1 MNPTKP
7 NAKLTSGVVVVL
19 LLVGTMIVATRH
31 ARNPPQAVAATP
43 AAIPTASKPSA
54 SPEAGRAP
62 GSSDVIVLRPLPVS
76 IKTERHEWTAGD
88 TSSPEIIEKIAHNPD
103 EFIRLVEENKR
114 IKRRQLVY
122 RRETVPM
129 LLDRA
134 RDTKQPLQ
142 EITLPGLDGHE
153 IEVEITETHLNPT
166 QQGGSVSGRIK
177 GRFNSMVSVGFAKGY
192 ESFNILS
199 PEDHLYLTADAR
211 EPGEVIVKE
220 IDPDQY
226 APAGSDEPD
235 FVLPAKSVQK

>member
-1 MNPTKP
+1 MNSKKP
-7 NAKLTSGVVVVL
+7 FNKLTSGIAVSLVL
-19 LLVGTMIVATRH
+19 IAITFMAVRQ
-31 ARNPPQAVAATP
+31 RQNPPQAVAVKPLASITPSKPATSP
-43 AAIPTASKPSA
+43 AADH
-54 SPEAGRAP
+54 AP
-62 GSSDVIVLRPLPVS
+62 AAPDTVILRPLPVS
-76 IKTERHEWTAGD
+76 MKSDRHEWTEGD
-88 TSSPEIIEKIAHNPD
+88 ASSPEIIEKIVHNPD

-122 RRETVPM
+122 RKETVPM

-134 RDTKQPLQ
+134 RDAKQPLKN
-142 EITLPGLDGHE
+142 ITLPGLDGRE
-153 IEVEITETHLNPT
+153 IEVEITETHLNPA
-166 QQGGSVSGRIK
+166 QQGGSVTGRIK
-177 GRFNSMVSVGFAKGY
+177 GRFNSMVSVGFAQGY

-226 APAGSDEPD
+226 APAGSDQPD